1 MGSDFHPADANLA
14 GRVIGGC
21 RLLHVLGVG
30 GMGAVWKA
38 HHLALD
44 IPVALKL
51 MLPIDV
57 PEANAGERLLREA
70 RAAAQLRH
78 PNIVGVFNVGEEDGV
93 HFLVME
99 FVEGESLQK
108 RLDQRGFLPVAEA
121 LNLVMQLLEA
131 LELTFAH
138 RIVHRDIKP
147 DNILIDRQGVA
158 KLADLGLAKQLGTE
172 LQLTQTGMVMGSP
185 FYIAP
190 EQASD
195 TKNAGPL
202 VDIYSL
208 GCVLFHMVAGA
219 PPYGGTTQM
228 EVILKHIRGPIPNL
242 AQAAPA
248 VPSALVPIVAKMMA
262 KDPKDRFQSPSEIRK
277 ALQPLVQPTVA
288 PRVGAW
294 RGWRL
299 SGAAGVL
306 VVGLVASLYWCGR
319 TRPGPVASPDATPL
333 ARDPLAGQDA
343 RPEPARPRAHRA
355 AVRSPVRGETREV
368 APPRGY
374 EPAYEEPPAAPR
386 ARGAA
391 ALSDAVQARDGD
403 RLRALLDRGVPPNTG
418 DGSLSPLH
426 QAVFSGDPR
435 FVRMLLEKG
444 ANPNARDSAG
454 ETPLHEALRRRNYEM
469 VGALLDFGANPNLPD
484 RSGRTPLQAAGGDGF
499 LMRKLLEK
507 GAH

>member
-1 MGSDFHPADANLA
+1 M
-14 GRVIGGC
+14 IGGC
-21 RLLHVLGVG
+21 RLLHLLGVG

-51 MLPIDV
+51 MLPLEV
-57 PEANAGERLLREA
+57 LGPSAGERLLREA
-70 RAAAQLRH
+70 RAAAKLRH
-78 PNIVGVFNVGEEDGV
+78 PNIVGVFNVGEDAGV

-99 FVEGESLQK
+99 FVEGKSLQK
-108 RLDQRGFLPVAEA
+108 LLDEQGALPVAQA
-121 LNLVMQLLEA
+121 LTIAAQLLDA

-158 KLADLGLAKQLGTE
+158 KLADLGLAKQLGSE
-172 LQLTQTGMVMGSP
+172 LNLTQTGMVMGSP
-185 FYIAP
+185 YYIAP

-219 PPYGGTTQM
+219 PPFGGTTHL
-228 EVILKHIRGPIPNL
+228 EVILKHVRDPIPHL
-242 AQAAPA
+242 PRIPPA
-248 VPSALVPIVAKMMA
+248 VPASLDPIIAKMMA
-262 KDPKDRFQSPSEIRK
+262 KEPKDRFQTPSEIRQ
-277 ALQPLVQPTVA
+277 ALQPLLQPEAVRQSNV
-288 PRVGAW
+288 PDR

-299 SGAAGVL
+299 LKFIGPGL
-306 VVGLVASLYWCGR
+306 LLVGLGTSLYWCSRHNPTPVTTPAATASAGVQEN
-319 TRPGPVASPDATPL
+319 PVATKA
-333 ARDPLAGQDA
+333 A
-343 RPEPARPRAHRA
+343 RPEPVAVKPQHRPRRTSVEPSASWAPRE
-355 AVRSPVRGETREV
+355 SPRVRGS
-368 APPRGY
+368 
-374 EPAYEEPPAAPR
+374 
-386 ARGAA
+386 
-391 ALSDAVQARDGD
+391 LSDALAARDTE
-403 RLRALLDRGVPPNTG
+403 RLRGLLDRGAQPNG
-418 DGSLSPLH
+418 ADGQLSPLH
-426 QAVFSGDPR
+426 EAVRMGEVS

-454 ETPLHEALRRRNYEM
+454 ETPLHEALRRRDYEI

-484 RSGRTPLQAAGGDGF
+484 RMGLTPLQAAGNDGT
-499 LMRKLLEK
+499 LVRRLLEK

>member
-1 MGSDFHPADANLA
+1 M
-14 GRVIGGC
+14 IGGC
-21 RLLHVLGVG
+21 RLLHLLGVG

-51 MLPIDV
+51 MLPL
-57 PEANAGERLLREA
+57 EALGPNAGERLLREA
-70 RAAAQLRH
+70 RAAAKLRH
-78 PNIVGVFNVGEEDGV
+78 PNIVGVFNVGEDAGV

-99 FVEGESLQK
+99 FVEGQSLQK
-108 RLDQRGFLPVAEA
+108 LLDERGA
-121 LNLVMQLLEA
+121 LSLAHALTITAQLLDA

-158 KLADLGLAKQLGTE
+158 KLADLGLAKQLGSE
-172 LQLTQTGMVMGSP
+172 LNLTQTGMVMGSP

-219 PPYGGTTQM
+219 PPFAGTTHL
-228 EVILKHIRGPIPNL
+228 EVILKHVRDPIPNL
-242 AQAAPA
+242 SQTAPGTPA
-248 VPSALVPIVAKMMA
+248 WLDPIVAKMMA
-262 KDPKDRFQSPSEIRK
+262 KEPKDRFQTPSEIRQ
-277 ALQPLVQPTVA
+277 ALQPLLPPGTARQSQP
-288 PRVGAW
+288 PGRNRRV
-294 RGWRL
+294 
-299 SGAAGVL
+299 VL
-306 VVGLVASLYWCGR
+306 LLKFIGPGLLLVGLGTSLYWCSR
-319 TRPGPVASPDATPL
+319 HKPTPVTTPAATASAVVQENPVATKA
-333 ARDPLAGQDA
+333 A
-343 RPEPARPRAHRA
+343 RPEPVAAKPQHRPRRTSVESSAPWAPRESS
-355 AVRSPVRGETREV
+355 RVRGS
-368 APPRGY
+368 
-374 EPAYEEPPAAPR
+374 
-386 ARGAA
+386 
-391 ALSDAVQARDGD
+391 LSDALEARDTE
-403 RLRALLDRGVPPNTG
+403 RLRALLDRGAQPNVA
-418 DGSLSPLH
+418 DGQLSPLH
-426 QAVFSGDPR
+426 EAVRLSEAS

-454 ETPLHEALRRRNYEM
+454 ETPLHEALRRRDHEV

-484 RSGRTPLQAAGGDGF
+484 RAGLTPLQAAGNDRH
-499 LMRKLLEK
+499 LVRRLLEK